1 MKQEQP
7 IAFTYVYIKGS
18 RKGRNTERI
27 SLRSAFANMAKAK
40 LRIVPLG
47 GLGEVGKNMTVFE
60 LGDDAL
66 IVDTGIMFPA
76 NDMFGVDYIIP
87 DFRYLQER
95 TDLKIHG
102 ILYTHGHED
111 HVGATQHVV
120 EAFPGVPIWATP
132 LTAGLIEVKLRN
144 ANLHKTT
151 KINVFQAGD
160 VLKIGPFEVESY
172 HVCHS
177 IPDCVG
183 FGINTPFGM
192 VVHSGDYKF
201 DNTPVDGK
209 KPDYAKLAEF
219 SKRGVLL
226 LMADSTNADQ
236 PGWTPSESV
245 IDGAFDAVFRQAK
258 GRIMVATFA
267 SLISRIQQV
276 AKAAERYGRKIAV
289 AGHSMAENI
298 KMARDLGI
306 LNVPDDMFIDLNR
319 IGQMQDS
326 KVVIMVTG
334 AQGEP
339 SAVLARLATGR
350 HRQLDIQ
357 ESDTVI
363 ISAHTIPGNEES
375 VNRTINRL
383 FQRGADVIYD
393 PIAPVHVSGHARQE
407 EMRLLINLTNPR
419 YFLPVHG
426 ELRHLRSHARLA
438 IESGIPEDHVFVVEN
453 GFVVEAD
460 KNGVRVGERVPGG
473 YVFVDG
479 SGVGDIGKAVIRD
492 REILARDGFLMVSVT
507 VDRKSGEMVEN
518 PEIISRGFVYLR
530 DSNELIELVKSTI
543 NDVLVNNSGQNGK
556 RRDKLQDSIS
566 RVLYNETGRR
576 PMVFSVINER

>member
-1 MKQEQP
+1 
-7 IAFTYVYIKGS
+7 
-18 RKGRNTERI
+18 
-27 SLRSAFANMAKAK
+27 MAKSK
-40 LRIVPLG
+40 LRIIPIG
-47 GLGEVGKNMTVFE
+47 GLGEIGKNMTVFE
-60 LGDDAL
+60 LGNDAI

-95 TDLKIHG
+95 KDLKIHG

-111 HVGATQHVV
+111 HVGATDHVV
-120 EAFPGVPIWATP
+120 AAFPGVPIWATP
-132 LTAGLIEVKLRN
+132 LTAGLIDVKLREAQLQN
-144 ANLHKTT
+144 TT
-151 KINVFQAGD
+151 RINVFTAGD
-160 VLKIGPFEVESY
+160 IIKVGPFVVESF
-172 HVCHS
+172 HMCHS

-183 FGINTPFGM
+183 FGINTPFGL

-201 DNTPVDGK
+201 DNTPVDGR

-245 IDGAFDAVFRQAK
+245 IDGAFDSVFRQAK

-267 SLISRIQQV
+267 SLISRFNQV
-276 AKAAERYGRKIAV
+276 GKVAERYGRKIAV
-289 AGHSMAENI
+289 AGHSMSANI
-298 KMARDLGI
+298 KMARELGI
-306 LNVPDDMFIDLNR
+306 LNISDDMFLDVSR
-319 IGQMQDS
+319 IGQVHDS
-326 KVVIMVTG
+326 KVVILVTG

-350 HRQLDIQ
+350 HRQL
-357 ESDTVI
+357 EVKAGDTII
-363 ISAHTIPGNEES
+363 ISSHTIPGNEES

-383 FQRGADVIYD
+383 FQKGADVIYD

-407 EMRLLINLTNPR
+407 EMKLLMNLTNPR

-426 ELRHLRSHARLA
+426 ELRHLRAHARLA
-438 IESGIPEDHVFVVEN
+438 VQSGIPQDHVFVIEN

-460 KNGVRVGERVPGG
+460 KGGVRVAERVPGG

-479 SGVGDIGKAVIRD
+479 SGVGDVGKAIIRD
-492 REILARDGFLMVSVT
+492 RETLARDGFVMVVVNVSS
-507 VDRKSGEMVEN
+507 KSGELVSD
-518 PEIISRGFVYLR
+518 PEIISRGFAFVK
-530 DSNELIELVKSTI
+530 DSSELMELVRNTV
-543 NDVLVNNSGQNGK
+543 NDVLMNAGSHNGK
-556 RRDKLQDSIS
+556 RREKLQDSLS
-566 RVLYNETGRR
+566 RVLYNETKRR
-576 PMVFSVINER
+576 PMVFAVINER